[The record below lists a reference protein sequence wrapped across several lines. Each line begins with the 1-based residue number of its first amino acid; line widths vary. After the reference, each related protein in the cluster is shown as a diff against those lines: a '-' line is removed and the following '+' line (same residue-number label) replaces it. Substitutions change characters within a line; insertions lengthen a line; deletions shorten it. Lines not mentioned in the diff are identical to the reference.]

1 MKIQIFKFFPEDGLP
16 YPKYSSEG
24 AAGLD
29 LYASS
34 AGMVRPKSG
43 LSVSTGIGLV
53 IPEGWVGLL
62 TGRSGLA
69 FRYGVEGRLGIIDS
83 DYRGEV
89 KALLWNMSVLEYTFE
104 KGAKIAQII
113 FVPCYHG
120 AIEYIS
126 KDQADETLRGEKG
139 FGSTGN

>member
-1 MKIQIFKFFPEDGLP
+1 MKIQVFKFNPNDTLP
-16 YPKYSSEG
+16 YPVYSSEG

-29 LYASS
+29 LYATQAGVVKPFSS
-34 AGMVRPKSG
+34 LPVP
-43 LSVSTGIGLV
+43 TGIGVV

-62 TGRSGLA
+62 TGRSGVA
-69 FRYGVEGRLGIIDS
+69 FRYGIEGRLGIIDS

-89 KALLWNMSVLEYTFE
+89 KALLWNLTNIEFSFE
-104 KGAKIAQII
+104 RGSKVAQIV

-139 FGSTGN
+139 FGSTGY

>member
-1 MKIQIFKFFPEDGLP
+1 MSIKMFKFNHEDGLP
-16 YPKYSSEG
+16 WPIYSSEG

-29 LYASS
+29 LYSTRDGVVLHFGSCA
-34 AGMVRPKSG
+34 
-43 LSVSTGIGLV
+43 VSTGMGFV
-53 IPEGWVGLL
+53 IPSGWVGLL

-69 FRYGVEGRLGIIDS
+69 FRYGIEGRLGIIDS

-89 KALLWNMSVLEYTFE
+89 KGLLWNNTNTDFYFK
-104 KGAKIAQII
+104 KGDKIAQII

-126 KDQADETLRGEKG
+126 KDQADETLRGENG
-139 FGSTGN
+139 FGSTGL

>member
-1 MKIQIFKFFPEDGLP
+1 MSIKMFKFNTEDGLP
-16 YPKYSSEG
+16 YPVYSSEG

-29 LYASS
+29 LFATKDY
-34 AGMVRPKSG
+34 GILPYKSTAIG
-43 LSVSTGIGLV
+43 TGVGFI
-53 IPEGWVGLL
+53 IPTGWVGLL

-69 FRYGVEGRLGIIDS
+69 FRKGIEGRLGIIDS

-89 KALLWNMSVLEYTFE
+89 QALLWNMTGADYMVR
-104 KGAKIAQII
+104 KGDKIAQIV

-139 FGSTGN
+139 FGSTGY

>member
-1 MKIQIFKFFPEDGLP
+1 MKIQVFKFRPDDGLP
-16 YPKYSSEG
+16 YPMYSSDG

-29 LYASS
+29 LYANQDHGILPYKS
-34 AGMVRPKSG
+34 ASIG
-43 LSVSTGIGLV
+43 TGIGVV

-69 FRYGVEGRLGIIDS
+69 FKFGIEGRLGVIDS

-89 KALLWNMSVLEYTFE
+89 KALLWNMTGTDYMVR
-104 KGAKIAQII
+104 KGSKIAQII

-120 AIEYIS
+120 AIEYIN
-126 KDQADETLRGEKG
+126 KEQADETLRGENG
-139 FGSTGN
+139 FGSTGY